1 MLYFSLPANLAVED
15 KLSLPI
21 FVASILGIKVDKESR
36 YIGATQ
42 KEYTKKTAKIII

>member
-21 FVASILGIKVDKESR
+21 FVVRVLGIKVDKELR
-36 YIGATQ
+36 YIGIAQ